1 MVLCVQNDMSEARR
15 KFNACAGGQR
25 LPGEVEEAVGV
36 EDPLVAAQAQGS
48 AGWQVWPLWMAP
60 GFCCRIC
67 GNVS

>member
-15 KFNACAGGQR
+15 KFNTCAGGQR
-25 LPGEVEEAVGV
+25 LPGWVEEAVGV

-48 AGWQVWPLWMAP
+48 AGWQVGRFGWPRV
-60 GFCCRIC
+60 CCRIC